1 MTTTS
6 RPRKGRRQGWAN
18 PSKRKLTRLQLA
30 LLGKGPVQALRTVS
44 CAPWRGT
51 GEQ

>member
-1 MTTTS
+1 MTTT
-6 RPRKGRRQGWAN
+6 PAKKGRRQGWAQ
-18 PSKRKLTRLQLA
+18 PSPRKLTRLQLA
-30 LLGKGPVQALRTVS
+30 LQGKGPVQALKPVS

>member
-1 MTTTS
+1 MTTTG
-6 RPRKGRRQGWAN
+6 KKTGRRQGWAN
-18 PSKRKLTRLQLA
+18 PSPRKLTRLQLA
-30 LLGKGPVQALRTVS
+30 LLGKGPVQALRSVS